1 MRNIENA
8 ENVQINN
15 DAQTV
20 ADLAVQAADIRH
32 INGHP
37 FVVLAEGQNIAS
49 LEHLLATPMRKQGSI
64 VVQDQNSFIAVFRRH
79 ADEDTSIPKPAALLP
94 IATAFTPPAWPTP
107 CTSATTPPSN

>member
-64 VVQDQNSFIAVFRRH
+64 VVQEI
-79 ADEDTSIPKPAALLP
+79 PAAQ
-94 IATAFTPPAWPTP
+94 AA
-107 CTSATTPPSN
+107 